1 MKSSVIIISIVVIV
15 LIIGCVFVINANSKR
30 SESET
35 RKSIDPPPIA
45 PAPAPAPARAPY
57 VRPNVPP
64 SVSKNDATISIYDDC
79 DCTSNEIN
87 GVRIPK
93 GNILPAAGFIS
104 IDKDQQWKCIK
115 RDNMYIREIELAY
128 SGIKNGSPVSH
139 SEKDTTTIGDSPVYT
154 VGCDPGDTEFR
165 TDGLKFNWSVIE

>member
-1 MKSSVIIISIVVIV
+1 MSSAVIIISIVAIV

-30 SESET
+30 SESEP
-35 RKSIDPPPIA
+35 RKSIDPPPI
-45 PAPAPAPARAPY
+45 APAPAPARAPY

-64 SVSKNDATISIYDDC
+64 SVSKNHATISIYDDC

-87 GVRIPK
+87 NVHIPK
-93 GNILPAAGFIS
+93 GNILPFAGFIS

-115 RDNMYIREIELAY
+115 RDNMYIRDIELAY